1 MQCNVTSFQITLE
14 VLWLTNA
21 LQLLHTCLQTLKWKR
36 RTCFYKNHFN
46 STNPITL
53 LYYPS
58 FCGFFKNCHRY
69 HFIKS
74 PNFTG
79 YWDHTSPFC
88 LLDPLLQLGTARYSS
103 TLIFVIFLLLF
114 LRLGSKFAKLISKKL
129 FIKFCFSK
137 STLFFVYKH
146 IYPEIH

>member
-74 PNFTG
+74 PNFTE

-103 TLIFVIFLLLF
+103 TLIFVIFLNIVFATWPKVCKINFKKTLYKILF
-114 LRLGSKFAKLISKKL
+114 LKKR
-129 FIKFCFSK
+129 
-137 STLFFVYKH
+137 TLFCL
-146 IYPEIH
+146 